1 MTAALLYG
9 ATSGALHAVSGPDH
23 VLSLS
28 PAALREPK
36 GAFRV
41 GLVWGVGHALG
52 SVLLALPLIALAAH
66 VHLQALS
73 VLGQRLAG
81 AVLLITAAVSY
92 RALQRRGSES
102 AERPRHPLWVGL
114 VHGATGASALLLL
127 LPAVFAGSP
136 VETGLYLLAF
146 SVGSTLAMA
155 ALTATIGRVGSRFDR
170 SITERVQRALLCV
183 SALLGVFW
191 LVA

>member
-28 PAALREPK
+28 PAALSEPK

-41 GLVWGVGHALG
+41 GLTWGAGHALG
-52 SVLLALPLIALAAH
+52 TLLLALPLLALAAH
-66 VHLQALS
+66 VHLETMS

-81 AVLLITAAVSY
+81 AVLLASAAASF
-92 RALQRRGSES
+92 RALRHHEHEKAART
-102 AERPRHPLWVGL
+102 RHPLWVGL

-136 VETGLYLLAF
+136 VESGLYLLAF

-170 SITERVQRALLCV
+170 ASTARVQRALLGA